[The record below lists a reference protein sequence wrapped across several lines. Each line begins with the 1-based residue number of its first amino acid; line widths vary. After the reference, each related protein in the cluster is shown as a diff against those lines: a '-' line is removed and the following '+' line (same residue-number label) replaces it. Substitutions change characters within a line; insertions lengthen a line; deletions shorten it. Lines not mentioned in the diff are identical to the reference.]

1 MLVLV
6 VGMDMGVFIPRA
18 VRPAVPTI
26 HRAVQGVDAGVQVLL
41 LRGPLRR
48 AAYIQDFSIISLPG
62 LAFPQL
68 PGLRLDPD
76 GENSIRCYFDNKL
89 PSFSKHSTWSKK
101 VDHMS

>member
-6 VGMDMGVFIPRA
+6 VGMDMGVFIPGA
-18 VRPAVPTI
+18 VWPTVPTI
-26 HRAVQGVDAGVQVLL
+26 HRAVQGVDAGVEVLL
-41 LRGPLRR
+41 LRGSLRR
-48 AAYIQDFSIISLPG
+48 AAYIQDFSIVSFPG

-68 PGLRLDPD
+68 PGLCLDPD

-89 PSFSKHSTWSKK
+89 PSFSKHSTSKK